1 MALVAKRPDKASEE
15 GILGY
20 FGQVCRKP
28 QAMHC

>member
-1 MALVAKRPDKASEE
+1 MALVAKRPDKASEG

-20 FGQVCRKP
+20 FGHGRRKP